1 MSTGWFGLAEDPDV
15 GGVLTVD
22 GPGRDVDDAA
32 KRVGILAL
40 DDSYSVEGDVITLEG
55 NSQLGETL
63 TLEFLPGVSAP
74 RHLRLKF
81 RG

>member
-1 MSTGWFGLAEDPDV
+1 MFGLTEDPDV

-32 KRVGILAL
+32 KRDGILAL

-55 NSQLGETL
+55 NSQLG
-63 TLEFLPGVSAP
+63 
-74 RHLRLKF
+74 
-81 RG
+81 